1 MAIALL
7 PQNLFHEGTASPL
20 ALSTAMSVPPSGD
33 INIIVEGDASQHGWQ
48 PIPNGQ
54 KQVVTVGRGT
64 QYESKYLVSSIDSG
78 TVTSTLHVL
87 EADRDYDGTQP
98 TLAPA
103 GTLVEHTISATE
115 MSTINNH
122 MRTKQTHGASGELAD
137 TESAQTLKNKT
148 LIDPV
153 LSMSN
158 ARTVPVGAIMMW
170 SAATVP
176 AGWLTCDG
184 SAFSAVTY
192 PALAAVLGGNTLPN
206 LVDSYVKGGSAPVLS
221 PTGANSKTITIENL
235 PAHNHGG
242 GGSVTS
248 GGQSA
253 GHTHAFSGTAGS
265 AGSHG
270 HGAVAWT
277 DWQGEHSHNIKSNGG
292 TSQGPNNTSYYE
304 TNDGYYVGGVIE
316 AAGAHGHN
324 VEVSV
329 AADGAHTHAVSGSTG
344 AVSGGHTHTVTFTI
358 PSQGGGSPF
367 VNEPKHVVLRY
378 IICAAAQAV

>member
-1 MAIALL
+1 MATASL
-7 PQNLFHEGTASPL
+7 PQNLFHQGTAQAL
-20 ALSTAMSVPPSGD
+20 ALASTMNVPPSG
-33 INIIVEGDASQHGWQ
+33 NIAIVVSGNASASGWQ

-54 KQVVTVGRGT
+54 KMVVTVGRGT
-64 QYESKYLVSSIDSG
+64 PYESKYLVSSLDSG
-78 TVTSTLHVL
+78 STQSTLHVL

-103 GTLVEHTISATE
+103 GTLVEHTVSATE
-115 MSTINNH
+115 MATINDH

-137 TESAQTLKNKT
+137 TESSQTLKNKT
-148 LIDPV
+148 LVDPV

-158 ARTVPVGAIMMW
+158 ARTVPVGAIMLW
-170 SAATVP
+170 SAPTVP

-184 SAFSAVTY
+184 SAFSAETY
-192 PALAAVLGGNTLPN
+192 PVLAAVLGGSNLPN

-242 GGSVTS
+242 GGSVAS

-253 GHTHAFSGTAGS
+253 GHTHAFSGTAAS

-270 HGAVAWT
+270 HGASAWT
-277 DWQGEHSHNIKSNGG
+277 D
-292 TSQGPNNTSYYE
+292 SQGSHQHSLSG
-304 TNDGYYVGGVIE
+304 DQQAQLGGSGRRITGGASGAFDATA

-324 VEVSV
+324 VGVSI
-329 AADGAHTHAVSGSTG
+329 ASDGAHTHTVSGSTG
-344 AVSGGHTHTVTFTI
+344 AVSGDHTHTVTFTI
-358 PSQGGGSPF
+358 PSQGGGTAF

-378 IICAAAQAV
+378 IICASGQVA